1 MVATLK
7 RKAKRKRKSHT
18 APPHTHKLDSRVSII
33 GMGEGDDDDL
43 LTTKELA
50 LWFGVSEEWLEIGRS
65 LGYGPP
71 FIRLAPR
78 IVRYQRGQCRAYLK
92 QRNHAS
98 VAEYREHV

>member
-1 MVATLK
+1 
-7 RKAKRKRKSHT
+7 
-18 APPHTHKLDSRVSII
+18 
-33 GMGEGDDDDL
+33 MGEGDDDDL
-43 LTTKELA
+43 LDTKELA

-65 LGYGPP
+65 IGYGPP

-78 IVRYQRGQCRAYLK
+78 IIRYQRGPCREYLK